1 VRAAIEVTP
10 EDLADLKR
18 RLRATRWP
26 ETWPLDAGD
35 ISLPTRSPNSLRKT
49 FAPSCRRCADRDAL
63 PLDLLLIG
71 RIGGHRS
78 QR

>member
-1 VRAAIEVTP
+1 MRAAIEVTP

-18 RLRATRWP
+18 RLRATRRR
-26 ETWPLDAGD
+26 TSST
-35 ISLPTRSPNSLRKT
+35 SLPGQSPL
-49 FAPSCRRCADRDAL
+49 RDAEPSHQHNEK